1 MNDITIINNFFSNPD
16 EIRKIALEQ
25 KFYCKDTHPE
35 NIGNFPGMRSDYLNN
50 IVPDLYNTMTNA
62 QLSNVKQLINIKD
75 YTEYW
80 TKFSFSY
87 TLQDTPIKIHRDF
100 EEGWNGFKTF
110 FGGVLYLTPDPQANS
125 GTIVEDEIV
134 ENVYNRYVMYDA
146 TCLHGL
152 EGTFG
157 KTKGDAR
164 LVLTH
169 FIYLK

>member
-1 MNDITIINNFFSNPD
+1 MNNITIIDNFFSNPD

-35 NIGNFPGMRSDYLNN
+35 NIGNFPGMRTDYISSILPN
-50 IVPDLYNTMTNA
+50 LYDILV
-62 QLSNVKQLINIKD
+62 QSEISCVGKHIDINQ
-75 YTEYW
+75 YSEYW

-87 TLQDTPIKIHRDF
+87 TTDGVGIGLHRDF
-100 EEGWNGFKTF
+100 SEGWNGYKRF
-110 FGGVLYLTPDPQANS
+110 FAGIIYLTPHPLKS
-125 GTIVEDEIV
+125 TGTIVQENTVD
-134 ENVYNRYVMYDA
+134 NVYNRYVMYDA

-152 EGTFG
+152 EGSFG

>member
-1 MNDITIINNFFSNPD
+1 MHNITIIDNFFEDPNTV
-16 EIRKIALEQ
+16 RKVALEQ
-25 KFYCKDTHPE
+25 KYYDKDTHPG
-35 NIGNFPGMRSDYLNN
+35 NIGIFPGMRSDYLNN
-50 IVPDLYNTMTNA
+50 IVPDLYDAMANA
-62 QLSNVKQLINIKD
+62 QLNNVKQLINIEN

-80 TKFSFSY
+80 TKFAFSY
-87 TLQDTPIKIHRDF
+87 TLQDTPIKMHRDF

-110 FGGVLYLTPDPQANS
+110 FGGVLYLTPNPQANS

-152 EGTFG
+152 EDSFG
-157 KTKGDAR
+157 KDKEDSR